1 MRDSMLS
8 DQMLKFLKENKQYIK
23 ENNYDNQN
31 GLYNMAWEQGI
42 NTGELTKV
50 LEKAG
55 IDPLEYLDYI
65 PWHFFE
71 DCEKDI
77 IKLPAHI
84 KTIGT
89 GAFHNAKTTK
99 LYIPKDLTH
108 FGSECFK
115 FCNINTIVYPGT
127 SEEFFRIND
136 SGASAHAITIRC
148 TDKEFSFWGEW

>member
-1 MRDSMLS
+1 MRDSLLS

-50 LEKAG
+50 LERAG
-55 IDPLEYLDYI
+55 IDPLDYLDYI

-89 GAFHNAKTTK
+89 EGF
-99 LYIPKDLTH
+99 LRLL
-108 FGSECFK
+108 
-115 FCNINTIVYPGT
+115 
-127 SEEFFRIND
+127 
-136 SGASAHAITIRC
+136 
-148 TDKEFSFWGEW
+148 